1 MESYKQGEQNNGNA
15 LSGVNVLDLS
25 EGIAGPFAARLLGDF
40 GADVIKIEKFDGGD
54 PQRYAGPLVKK
65 AREGEQ
71 SLLFQ
76 YLNWNKRSISF
87 DVSDSTKLNVFRR
100 LIERSNIV
108 IESFI
113 PGDMAKWGYGVETLL
128 EWNPKLIVVSI
139 SNFGQTGPY
148 AKFKADDLVLQ
159 AMSGMMQI
167 SGSVDREPLRQ
178 GLSQTYYCAGLNAAY
193 AALAAYLSAERDGVG
208 EHVDVSILECLT
220 SELVYNQPFYTFL
233 GAIQGRRASVQDPF
247 DGEPIPA
254 RNGYVSVQAGGGAPF
269 HKFADLL
276 NLPELA
282 DPKYATPKLRTTRSA
297 ELHKMLSER
306 FSEMDPYEIFEKAAQ
321 NRLLMGVVQSAK
333 ELLACPHLEA
343 REFYRDIEHPETGK
357 FRFPAELAKLS
368 KSSTCINTRAPML
381 NEHEREILALIDLDT
396 NLKIK

>member
-1 MESYKQGEQNNGNA
+1 MNSNKPSDLKNEHA
-15 LSGVNVLDLS
+15 LDGVNVLDLS

-40 GADVIKIEKFDGGD
+40 GADVIKIEKCDGGD
-54 PQRYAGPLVKK
+54 PQRYIGPLVKK

-76 YLNWNKRSISF
+76 YLNWNKRSISL
-87 DVSDSTKLNVFRR
+87 DLSDSSKLNIFKA
-100 LIERSNIV
+100 LLERSNIV

-113 PGDMAKWGYGVETLL
+113 PGQLNEWGIGVEKLL
-128 EWNPKLIVVSI
+128 EWNPKLVVVSI
-139 SNFGQTGPY
+139 TNFGQTGPY
-148 AKFKADDLVLQ
+148 AKFKANDLILQ

-208 EHVDVSILECLT
+208 EHVDVSILECLA

-254 RNGYVSVQAGGGAPF
+254 RKGYVSVQAGGGAPF
-269 HKFADLL
+269 YKFADLL
-276 NLPELA
+276 NLPELS
-282 DPKYATPKLRTTRSA
+282 DPKYSTPKLRTTRSA
-297 ELHKMLSER
+297 ELHKMLATR
-306 FSEMDPYEIFEKAAQ
+306 FSEMDPHVIFEEAAK

-333 ELLACPHLEA
+333 DLLGCPHLES
-343 REFYRDIEHPETGK
+343 RDFYTNIEHPETGE

-368 KSSTCINTRAPML
+368 RSKTRINSRAPMF
-381 NEHEREILALIDLDT
+381 NEHEQEILQLIGL
-396 NLKIK
+396 